1 MHVNYKSYLPL
12 LIIII
17 FRVHYGW
24 NRKDNEPWSISY
36 TVSQIQY
43 KMSEIAHTDP
53 WIYQRWDQVPR
64 RNRHP
69 LLTGHTHREP
79 LPVIKVG
86 LHIEFGKLLICH
98 CFCYRGIQR
107 WGGGLNLFQYLLDI
121 STPLI
126 DIKRRLKMTVDPNFT
141 VVHDYC

>member
-53 WIYQRWDQVPR
+53 WI
-64 RNRHP
+64 
-69 LLTGHTHREP
+69 
-79 LPVIKVG
+79 
-86 LHIEFGKLLICH
+86 
-98 CFCYRGIQR
+98 
-107 WGGGLNLFQYLLDI
+107 
-121 STPLI
+121 
-126 DIKRRLKMTVDPNFT
+126 
-141 VVHDYC
+141 